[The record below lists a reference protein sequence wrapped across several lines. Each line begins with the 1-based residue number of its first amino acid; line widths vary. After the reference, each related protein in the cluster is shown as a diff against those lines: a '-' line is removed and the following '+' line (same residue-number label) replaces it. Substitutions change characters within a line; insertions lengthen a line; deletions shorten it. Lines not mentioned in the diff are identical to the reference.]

1 MFSRMKKSEVAEAL
15 IAAWC
20 VEYLR
25 VRKVSGFNVVEI
37 IAVSALMMGARAV
50 VMEAQRR
57 RTDGEGKTVTVSSR
71 ITPVDGVAKRQHSA

>member
-37 IAVSALMMGARAV
+37 IAISALMMGARAV
-50 VMEAQRR
+50 VMETQRR
-57 RTDGEGKTVTVSSR
+57 RTDGGQNSVVMSNRTTQVGSMGERK
-71 ITPVDGVAKRQHSA
+71 HSA